1 MCHQYPC
8 VKKIQDD
15 QGSHCFLTAQGFHT
29 KENLTLQTSV
39 QLSGMV
45 SYKSRKLEVILI
57 PPLIPDFCDD
67 WHLFKI
73 IENLYFYYWGHQK
86 QFRLPINRLTGSSI
100 PSHKLNGVCNP
111 SKQISGDLHIYQK
124 NLGWSGNSK
133 ISDSLSFFS
142 DIHFQMRVKSNSE
155 LHWFYFLTFLDQCK
169 NLASFSQPI
178 GCMHETS
185 LKGSKSKSVQSW
197 ITFYT

>member
-1 MCHQYPC
+1 MCHWCPC

-15 QGSHCFLTAQGFHT
+15 QGSHCFLTAQSFHT
-29 KENLTLQTSV
+29 KENLTLQTS
-39 QLSGMV
+39 
-45 SYKSRKLEVILI
+45 RKLEAILI

-67 WHLFKI
+67 WQLLKI

-86 QFRLPINRLTGSSI
+86 QFRLPINCLTGSSI

-111 SKQISGDLHIYQK
+111 SKQISGDLYIYQQ
-124 NLGWSGNSK
+124 NLGWSGNGK
-133 ISDSLSFFS
+133 ISVSLSFFS
-142 DIHFQMRVKSNSE
+142 DIHFQTRVKSNSE

-178 GCMHETS
+178 
-185 LKGSKSKSVQSW
+185 
-197 ITFYT
+197 